1 MQLML
6 LQVKL
11 QKSVEGTYLVKKETT
26 NKAMRNIFRCFAI
39 TKRLSLCFEGQK
51 TAWKVN
57 VTFLCYEQRNKV
69 WLRYLAERR

>member
-1 MQLML
+1 MESTNNVYRGYNALRYMQLML

-39 TKRLSLCFEGQK
+39 TKKLSLCFEGQK
-51 TAWKVN
+51 TA
-57 VTFLCYEQRNKV
+57 
-69 WLRYLAERR
+69 